1 MKRRVVVSG
10 YGLASPIGND
20 EATALAALRDGRSG
34 IAARP
39 DFAEQGMSS
48 RVAGAPRRD
57 DIALPPR
64 KLQRFMADA
73 ALYGWHAAQQAI
85 AQARLPASVLRHPR
99 TGLVVGSGVGS
110 AARLSEAMAILAS
123 RGIQRLTPYYV
134 PQIMGNT
141 VSANLATHLGIQGLS
156 LGVTSACATSAHA
169 IGYAFEQI
177 QFGKQD
183 VMLAGGAEEVSWQ
196 SAVLFDVMGV
206 LAAGDAAA
214 PEASSRPYH
223 ADRDGFVIAG
233 GAGVLVL
240 EALEHALVRKAP
252 IIAELA
258 GYAAGSDGHSMVAP
272 SGAGAERC
280 MRLALADAGLERVDY
295 INTHATGTQQGDR
308 VEVEAVQAVFGADA
322 VPAFSSTKGL
332 TGHAIAAAGAMEAI
346 FSLQMMSHGFVAG
359 SPQYGALDD
368 CLAGLPLVRR
378 VRAARLDSVLCN
390 SFGFGGANACLVF
403 SRAAL

>member
-20 EATALAALRDGRSG
+20 EATALVALRDGRSG

-206 LAAGDAAA
+206 L
-214 PEASSRPYH
+214 
-223 ADRDGFVIAG
+223 
-233 GAGVLVL
+233 VL
-240 EALEHALVRKAP
+240 EALEHALARKAP

-378 VRAARLDSVLCN
+378 VRPARLDSVLCN